1 MRRLKM
7 GWLGVIGLTAL
18 LASGCGGIIRE
29 KTTTDGTA
37 ERLRLDTGSKW
48 SSWDRNPTKADD
60 SCIMLKKESTF

>member
-7 GWLGVIGLTAL
+7 GWLGVIWLTAL
-18 LASGCGGIIRE
+18 LGSGCGGIIRE
-29 KTTTDGTA
+29 TATTDGTA

-48 SSWDRNPTKADD
+48 SSWDRNPTKKDD

>member
-1 MRRLKM
+1 
-7 GWLGVIGLTAL
+7 LTAL
-18 LASGCGGIIRE
+18 LASGCGGIIQE